1 MKGKIIKDLLIL
13 DDNQNGCGF
22 SKLDGKPIFI
32 DNALKGDIVDI
43 EIIKK
48 TNKYYLGKIITF
60 NKKTIREKV
69 YCPYYEKCG
78 GCNLLHVSLDNE
90 INKKEEYLKKVFGRN
105 IKINTLDR
113 FNYRNKVVLHVIDN
127 KLGFYKEGTNNLI
140 EISKCLLLEN
150 KINNVINIFNKYSLN
165 SIKEITIRTFDD
177 KILIKTIGKINND
190 LLKQLIKDKDIISIY
205 QDELLI
211 YGDKYLECSI
221 NNIKFLVN
229 GNSFFQVNTYC
240 MKKLYEKI
248 KQYAGKDNKLLDLY
262 CGVASIGIY
271 LSNNFN
277 NITGVEIN
285 KDSYNCALE
294 NIKINN
300 IINYKIILGDSS
312 LVNDKFDVVI
322 VDPPRSGLSKDV
334 INNLLDIKSKKII
347 YVSCNPSTLKRD
359 VDLLKNYKIDE
370 MEAFNMFPGTKHIEV
385 VALLKLK

>member
-60 NKKTIREKV
+60 RKKTIREKV

>member
-300 IINYKIILGDSS
+300 ILNYKIILGDSS

>member
-32 DNALKGDIVDI
+32 DKALKGDIVDI

-300 IINYKIILGDSS
+300 ILNYKIILGDSS

>member
-60 NKKTIREKV
+60 RKKTIREKV

-240 MKKLYEKI
+240 MEKLYEKI

-277 NITGVEIN
+277 NIIGVEIN